1 MESRTPLS
9 DGIITAAAKLIDDSQ
24 LDIKRE
30 PSHSDIQFQ
39 IDRSGLSAADPSRN
53 GGAPVGKAKRVRSV
67 LSWALSNDQ
76 RSGEKFLAGLISIV
90 QGSGGFRKSSPNY
103 CGEEAIANLAS
114 AFSLEGWELGLDG
127 TLRPKLLDAL
137 SGKEMTNA
145 LHSYADRARRGA
157 LDSPLLA
164 GTAKDFL
171 EATAAHV
178 LMQKY
183 GQAPSISNFPTLLG
197 QAFLALGFATP
208 TDPVLPGEKVNKRVE
223 RSAYELACALNALR
237 NKEGTGHGR
246 PWVSSIT
253 DSQARFSIE
262 SMGSIALLMLEA
274 L

>member
-1 MESRTPLS
+1 MENRPPLS
-9 DGIITAAAKLIDDSQ
+9 DGIITAVAKLVDDSQ
-24 LDIKRE
+24 LDVRRE

-39 IDRSGLSAADPSRN
+39 IDRAGLAAADPGRS
-53 GGAPVGKAKRVRSV
+53 GGPPVGKAKRVRAV
-67 LSWALSNDQ
+67 LSWALSSDQ
-76 RSGEKFLAGLISIV
+76 RAGEKFLAGLISIV
-90 QGSGGFRKSSPNY
+90 QGSGGFRSSSSNY

-114 AFSLEGWELGLDG
+114 TFASHGWELGLDG
-127 TLRPKLLDAL
+127 TLMPKVLDAL
-137 SGKEMTNA
+137 SGKEMAKA
-145 LHSYADRARRGA
+145 LRSYADRARRGA
-157 LDSPLLA
+157 LDNPLLA

-183 GQAPSISNFPTLLG
+183 GKNPSISNFPTLLG

-208 TDPVLPGEKVNKRVE
+208 NDPVVPGEKSNRRVE
-223 RSAYELACALNALR
+223 RSAYDLACALNALR

-246 PWVSSIT
+246 PWISNLT